1 MISAIVLAAGLS
13 RRMGRAKLL
22 LDLRGQPVIRRS
34 VAPLA
39 GLVDDIVVVTGS
51 EDGGVRAALDGL
63 PVRFVVNPSPQEG
76 QGSSIACGAR
86 ALAPSTRAVF
96 IVLGDQPRLPL
107 DVMQALLHAFE
118 RSGKPIVAPV
128 YRGGVQGNPV
138 LFGAD
143 VFAELAVLGGDG
155 GARAVVN
162 ARPERVERVPLDAAM
177 PADLDTPEDY
187 AHLQVE

>member
-1 MISAIVLAAGLS
+1 VISAIVLAAGLS

-22 LDLRGQPVIRRS
+22 LDLGGQPVIRRS

-39 GLVDDIVVVTGS
+39 GVVDDVIVVTGT
-51 EDGGVRAALDGL
+51 EDSGVRDALAGL
-63 PVRFVVNPSPQEG
+63 PVRFVVNPNPQDG

-86 ALAPSTRAVF
+86 ALGASTRATF

-107 DVMQALLHAFE
+107 DVMASLVRAFE

-138 LFGAD
+138 LFGA
-143 VFAELAVLGGDG
+143 ELFSELTVLGGDG

-162 ARPERVERVPLDAAM
+162 ARPERVERVMVDAAM

-187 AHLQVE
+187 AKLQVE

>member
-1 MISAIVLAAGLS
+1 
-13 RRMGRAKLL
+13 MGRAKLL
-22 LDLRGQPVIRRS
+22 LDLHGEPVIRRT

-39 GLVDDIVVVTGS
+39 GIVDDIVVVTGS
-51 EDGGVRAALDGL
+51 EDSGVRAALAGL
-63 PVRFVVNPSPQEG
+63 PVRFVVNPNPQEG

-86 ALAPSTRAVF
+86 ALAPLTRAAF
-96 IVLGDQPRLPL
+96 IVLGDQPRLPV
-107 DVMQALLHAFE
+107 DVMQALLGAFE
-118 RSGKPIVAPV
+118 RSGKLIIAPV

-143 VFAELAVLGGDG
+143 VFAELAALAGDG

-162 ARPERVERVPLDAAM
+162 ARPERVERVLLDAAM

-187 AHLQVE
+187 ANLRVE